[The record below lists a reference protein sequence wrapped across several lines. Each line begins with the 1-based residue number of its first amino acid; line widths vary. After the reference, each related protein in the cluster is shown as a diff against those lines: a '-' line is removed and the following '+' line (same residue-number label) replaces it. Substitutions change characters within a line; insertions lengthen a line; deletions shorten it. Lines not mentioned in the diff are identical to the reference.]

1 MKSQIAVFVLTSV
14 ILIKIAVIIKAIYR
28 NRSKANIDLIEI
40 EDIEFQNENEYTI
53 LNEVKDIYVQNFP

>member
-14 ILIKIAVIIKAIYR
+14 MLIKVAVIIKAIYR

-53 LNEVKDIYVQNFP
+53 LNEVKDIYVQNFQ

>member
-1 MKSQIAVFVLTSV
+1 MKSQIAVFVFTSV

>member
-53 LNEVKDIYVQNFP
+53 LNEVKDIYVQNFQ

>member
-1 MKSQIAVFVLTSV
+1 MKSQIAVFVFTSV

-53 LNEVKDIYVQNFP
+53 LNEVKDIYVQNFQ

>member
-1 MKSQIAVFVLTSV
+1 MKSQIAVFVFTSV
-14 ILIKIAVIIKAIYR
+14 ILIKIAVIIKATYR

-53 LNEVKDIYVQNFP
+53 LNEVKDIYFQNFQ